1 MIHAILYGI
10 FIGITF
16 DCVTIVKNQ
25 LFNKIV
31 QIAWIILYWTIQI
44 PLTFIYI
51 YNVNEGIFHLY
62 ILLFL
67 ALGVILYYKFM
78 RQNLHHDLE
87 MLGES
92 LFIVAKF
99 IKKLVIILVISPIMF
114 IYKLVSDIIMLFLRI
129 LKLLFYTPIA
139 KLGKRMSSKKRERRR
154 GKKKTNINTEEQ

>member
-51 YNVNEGIFHLY
+51 YNVNEGIFLLK
-62 ILLFL
+62 ILWRE
-67 ALGVILYYKFM
+67 ALCNTYSYKKVEAG
-78 RQNLHHDLE
+78 L
-87 MLGES
+87 
-92 LFIVAKF
+92 
-99 IKKLVIILVISPIMF
+99 
-114 IYKLVSDIIMLFLRI
+114 
-129 LKLLFYTPIA
+129 
-139 KLGKRMSSKKRERRR
+139 
-154 GKKKTNINTEEQ
+154 